1 MINHTLP
8 QKRWRLKNSLIKWP
22 NEGVSPFCLPI
33 PPAPSP
39 PGPSFRPHCRVGW
52 TVRSDFLIFTSRKA
66 QLTYLI
72 HQSTQSNP
80 LMCDSG
86 NTAPGEREIFILTAT
101 TRGSQFQQ
109 PAATMPGGGKFL
121 ENVYQNTIPPSPSPS
136 PVDQWWLVRWTE
148 NENARRGHGIV
159 SEFLMFPFFLS
170 LLGLEENS
178 PSNNGH
184 RVVPTSNGRGAL
196 RGKGNSEGTIKN

>member
-22 NEGVSPFCLPI
+22 NEGVSPFCLPL

-101 TRGSQFQQ
+101 LEAHNSSSQPQ
-109 PAATMPGGGKFL
+109 PCQGGKFL
-121 ENVYQNTIPPSPSPS
+121 ENVYQNTIPPSPSPN

-148 NENARRGHGIV
+148 NANARRGHGIV
-159 SEFLMFPFFLS
+159 SEFLMFPFIS
-170 LLGLEENS
+170 LTVG
-178 PSNNGH
+178 
-184 RVVPTSNGRGAL
+184 T
-196 RGKGNSEGTIKN
+196 RGKLPIQQRA